1 MWTAWSLAEFKGYMS
16 LLTEPKLP
24 NIVIVMVANELRKEN
39 RTMSRT
45 TTIATDAPRAV
56 HNRIQMSTTAEAA
69 RLLEELRAAYQRLGL
84 EQQQQIKSLML
95 TFSKNGNSPKY
106 SRQHDPHRVLT
117 PSLESKNSST

>member
-24 NIVIVMVANELRKEN
+24 NIVIVMVVNELRKEN
-39 RTMSRT
+39 RTMRRT

-69 RLLEELRAAYQRLGL
+69 RLLEELRAAYQRLGR
-84 EQQQQIKSLML
+84 EERRQVKSLML
-95 TFSKNGNSPKY
+95 TFSKSNG
-106 SRQHDPHRVLT
+106 D
-117 PSLESKNSST
+117 SL